1 MKEKKWGLV
10 LAGGGGKGAYQIG
23 VLKAL
28 KEFGLMDQIV
38 AVSGSSVGALNAIL
52 FTQKDTEKMEAV
64 WKKITPEQIVDIS
77 EAGGD
82 LLEVLQQK
90 MGILGDFLE
99 SVSLKEYLSKAKEE
113 GICERDGLLKILES
127 EIDLQ
132 KVTHSPEKI
141 YATISSMENGVPVAK
156 YCLLNG
162 KTEEEIKKLLLASSA
177 LPVIYDA
184 VEIDGVQYRDG
195 GLADNVPVKPLK
207 DEGIDNLI
215 VIRHSQ
221 AELRIDTNGKN
232 EVTYLEITP
241 SHSLGEFVTGTIDFS
256 HDSIL
261 YRMSLGY
268 YDGMRLLKEAELV
281 EAGMPTARLELKME
295 LMENHN
301 RAMNEN
307 RREKIMESVQSHL
320 DMFKKLEE
328 QYK

>member
-127 EIDLQ
+127 EVDLQ

>member
-127 EIDLQ
+127 EVDLQ

-141 YATISSMENGVPVAK
+141 YATISSMKNGVPVAK